1 MSGDTDDPITYIG
14 RAQVP
19 SVVTPTPTRSW
30 DLDDYGQPVVGQPE
44 QREPRSVM
52 RFVWLVVGVV
62 ALFCLIGGA
71 TVLVTQSFLT
81 RPHSAAAAGPTTSPS
96 APAKPTP
103 TPTPAPKLSGLNTPV
118 RDGMFQFT
126 VTAISCGHDTVSTNV
141 FHRSA
146 HGQFCLV
153 TLTVSNVGD
162 EGRAFAEGFQKAVAA
177 DASTYTPDI
186 AAGIIVNG
194 SGAAVFSTLHPGNSV
209 SGTLV
214 FDIPKAASIARLVLH
229 DSPFSDGVSVTL

>member
-1 MSGDTDDPITYIG
+1 VSGDTDDSTTYIG

-19 SVVTPTPTRSW
+19 PVVTPTPTRSW
-30 DLDDYGQPVVGQPE
+30 DLDDYGQPMVLLPE
-44 QREPRSVM
+44 PRNSRSVM
-52 RFVWLVVGVV
+52 RLVWLVVGVV

-81 RPHSAAAAGPTTSPS
+81 RPSASAAQPPASRS
-96 APAKPTP
+96 ATARPTP
-103 TPTPAPKLSGLNTPV
+103 TPTPPRSSGLNTPV

-126 VTAISCGHDTVSTNV
+126 VTQVSCGHDTVSTNV
-141 FHRSA
+141 FHRTA

-177 DASTYTPDI
+177 DASTYAPDI
-186 AAGIIVNG
+186 AAGLIVNG

-214 FDIPKAASIARLVLH
+214 FDIPKAASISRLVLH
-229 DSPFSDGVSVTL
+229 DSPFSNGVTVAV